1 VEQLSN
7 CIVWPVGSRNA
18 ALSTTLHNWWIVAS
32 DRKLAINGLHG
43 DLLEADFWPV
53 DGFNIQVKTFFL
65 KTDYSTF
72 ARDSGTT
79 PTGAAADGTG
89 VRSFVFPTAL

>member
-1 VEQLSN
+1 MFAMGFDS
-7 CIVWPVGSRNA
+7 
-18 ALSTTLHNWWIVAS
+18 ST
-32 DRKLAINGLHG
+32 DRERAWGRSLAISSKRT
-43 DLLEADFWPV
+43 FWPV